1 MNSIS
6 HDEIGE
12 TKNAIQAT
20 GILWNQSLISVRT
33 PSRPRKISSI
43 AFETENVGVHPE
55 AGDEA
60 LGHVREDAME
70 IADMDFGV
78 RQAGR
83 NPSQAR
89 SNQLAVGR

>member
-1 MNSIS
+1 MEPAAHLSPRSIKTAQDF
-6 HDEIGE
+6 H
-12 TKNAIQAT
+12 
-20 GILWNQSLISVRT
+20 
-33 PSRPRKISSI
+33 I

-60 LGHVREDAME
+60 LGHVREDAVE